1 VSISERRKML
11 KLLRNVVNDK
21 TEVLIK
27 EYKEKE
33 ENGET

>member
-1 VSISERRKML
+1 ML

-33 ENGET
+33 ENGETWHVVCAS